1 MYIVKVL
8 KCNKIDFYFPVIDC
22 VMSEWESWSECDTE
36 CGSGMMTR
44 KRQVMKTPVNGGK
57 HCPSLVQKRAC
68 MGTRCP
74 NYPGSAL
81 KGINIS
87 HFFSEHL
94 KHSETY
100 KIYIYL

>member
-1 MYIVKVL
+1 
-8 KCNKIDFYFPVIDC
+8 
-22 VMSEWESWSECDTE
+22 MSEWEPWSECDTE

-57 HCPSLVQKRAC
+57 HCPSMVQKRAC

-81 KGINIS
+81 KGIYIKLQLHTTILYTNITN
-87 HFFSEHL
+87 FFSTNL
-94 KHSETY
+94 KHQN
-100 KIYIYL
+100 YLK